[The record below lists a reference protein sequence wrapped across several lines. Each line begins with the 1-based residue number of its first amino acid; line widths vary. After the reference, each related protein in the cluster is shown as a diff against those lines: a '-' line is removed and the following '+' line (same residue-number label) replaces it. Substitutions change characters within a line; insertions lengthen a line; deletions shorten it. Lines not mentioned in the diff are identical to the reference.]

1 MHCLWNMFTTSYD
14 NNKIAFTIS
23 LALHNVSIR
32 CMCTCIVIPLVI
44 SLKFLCGRQ
53 VVHGA
58 VKTTRMTKR
67 NVLPENG
74 RKEIFLN
81 IGEIYALSFDL
92 LQELEERLKNW
103 YVMMLIVKMDISS
116 PIS

>member
-1 MHCLWNMFTTSYD
+1 MF
-14 NNKIAFTIS
+14 
-23 LALHNVSIR
+23 VSR
-32 CMCTCIVIPLVI
+32 
-44 SLKFLCGRQ
+44 FFFHQ

-58 VKTTRMTKR
+58 VKTTRMTRR

-92 LQELEERLKNW
+92 LQELEERLKHW
-103 YVMMLIVKMDISS
+103 YSVLMSILSLSLMVEIYFCV
-116 PIS
+116 